1 MVYGY
6 IYEGSFDPF
15 NPFTNLIS
23 EGDEGCGFNRLGLV
37 VDLHVNVTY
46 ILVVTTL
53 SQRETGSFSI
63 IASGSTKVHLKRIS
77 K

>member
-1 MVYGY
+1 MYAY

-15 NPFTNLIS
+15 NPFTNIIS
-23 EGDEGCGFNRLGLV
+23 EGDEGCGSEQPRLVL
-37 VDLHVNVTY
+37 DLHVNVTY

-53 SQRETGSFSI
+53 PERVTGSFSI
-63 IASGSTKVHLKRIS
+63 IASGSTKVHLKHIS

>member
-1 MVYGY
+1 VYGY

-15 NPFTNLIS
+15 NPSTNLIS
-23 EGDEGCGFNRLGLV
+23 EDDDGCDFNRLRLV
-37 VDLHVNVTY
+37 VDLYVNVTY

-63 IASGSTKVHLKRIS
+63 IASGSTTVHLKRIS

>member
-1 MVYGY
+1 MYGS

-15 NPFTNLIS
+15 NPPTNLIS
-23 EGDEGCGFNRLGLV
+23 EGDDDCGFNRLRLV

-53 SQRETGSFSI
+53 AQRETGSFSI